1 MNNETKRAYE
11 GYTNVERLRASHD
24 RLLKAAMATL
34 PLVVAKDFTPGRQ
47 YVTRLRAAIAAAE
60 KLV

>member
-24 RLLKAAMATL
+24 CLLLALTELAMAFASSRPDIAHL
-34 PLVVAKDFTPGRQ
+34 LGPAE
-47 YVTRLRAAIAAAE
+47 IAAY
-60 KLV
+60 